1 VRPGKPDDRAGR
13 GGARRGAPAGGAAD
27 DELQRPGTRSG
38 ARQRAL
44 EILYAADLLEQ
55 PIAAVLERELNDQHR
70 PPPDAYTV
78 ELVTGVERR
87 RAELDVRVEGAA
99 ERWTLERMPL
109 VDRNLLR
116 LGVFELLER
125 REVPTAVILD
135 EAIELAKLLSTEDS
149 GRFVNGVL
157 GRIARDI
164 RGG

>member
-1 VRPGKPDDRAGR
+1 VTHGLPDDRAR
-13 GGARRGAPAGGAAD
+13 RRGARMGGER
-27 DELQRPGTRSG
+27 DEELEPLRPGTRSG

-44 EILYAADLLEQ
+44 DLLYAADLLEQ
-55 PIAAVLERELNDQHR
+55 PIATVLARELNEPQR
-70 PPPDAYTV
+70 PPPDPYAI

-87 RAELDVRVEGAA
+87 RDELDARIEGAA

-116 LGVFELLER
+116 LAVFELLEG

-157 GRIARDI
+157 GRIARDV

>member
-1 VRPGKPDDRAGR
+1 V
-13 GGARRGAPAGGAAD
+13 
-27 DELQRPGTRSG
+27 
-38 ARQRAL
+38 
-44 EILYAADLLEQ
+44 LYQADLLEQ
-55 PIAAVLERELNDQHR
+55 PVATVLARELNDPLR
-70 PPPDAYTV
+70 PRPDAYTV

-87 RAELDVRVEGAA
+87 RQELDGRIGAAA

-125 REVPTAVILD
+125 AEVPTAVVLD
-135 EAIELAKLLSTEDS
+135 EAIELAKLLSTDDS

-157 GRIARDI
+157 GRIAREV

>member
-1 VRPGKPDDRAGR
+1 VRAGQPADRPG
-13 GGARRGAPAGGAAD
+13 RRSAAAGGG
-27 DELQRPGTRSG
+27 DEELEPARPGTRSSS
-38 ARQRAL
+38 RQRAL
-44 EILYAADLLEQ
+44 EVLYAADLLEQ
-55 PIAAVLERELNDQHR
+55 PIATALARELNDPQR
-70 PPPDAYTV
+70 PPPDPYAV

-87 RAELDVRVEGAA
+87 RAELDARIEAAA

-135 EAIELAKLLSTEDS
+135 EAIELAKLLSTDDS

-157 GRIARDI
+157 GRIARDL